1 MAKKDTIDLSIPQQP
16 TLVGVDCGTMNL
28 VSAHTDNDG
37 DVVTKRIR
45 NMYLEIQ
52 KSGINLSDLS
62 QMDYVESDDEI
73 YVIGEDAFRFANI
86 FGSAVKRPMQKGL
99 IAADNV
105 DAMDVLALIM
115 EQLIGKTDNGVCV
128 YSVPAPSIDKH
139 NDILFHENVF
149 KRIFNELG
157 YKAVPFNEAMGIVY
171 SECGEEQFTALSFSY
186 GAGMSNVALS
196 YKGNQVSA
204 FSCARGG
211 DWIDESV
218 ARQFGTVPNR
228 VTSIKENNTNLADY
242 KQGSKKERLIREGIV
257 YYYRNLISYTLDT
270 IKQKLD
276 NELANV
282 DLPDAL
288 PIIVSGG
295 TSKAKGFM
303 DLFKNIVEDYDEF
316 PFEVKEIRHAED
328 PLTAVA
334 EGLLIKA
341 ISDYGDDD
349 GK

>member
-1 MAKKDTIDLSIPQQP
+1 MAKKDTIDLTIPQAP
-16 TLVGVDCGTMNL
+16 KLVGIDCGTMN
-28 VSAHTDNDG
+28 VVAANTNADG
-37 DVVTKRIR
+37 DVVTRSIR
-45 NMYLEIQ
+45 NMYLPLD
-52 KSGINLSDLS
+52 KDGINLTDLS
-62 QMDYVESDDEI
+62 QLDYVESDDEI
-73 YVIGEDAFRFANI
+73 FIIGEDAFRFANI
-86 FGSAVKRPMQKGL
+86 FAKEVKRPMQKGL
-99 IAADNV
+99 IAANNV
-105 DAMDVLALIM
+105 DSMDVLALIM
-115 EQLIGKTDNGVCV
+115 EQLIGRTDNGICV
-128 YSVPAPSIDKH
+128 YSVPAPSVDKE

-149 KRIFNELG
+149 KRIFSELG

-171 SECGEEQFTALSFSY
+171 SECTEDEHFTALSFSY

-196 YKGNQVSA
+196 YKGNQVLA

-228 VTSIKENNTNLADY
+228 VTSIKENNTNLTDY

-257 YYYRNLISYTLDT
+257 YYYRNLISYTLDM
-270 IKQKLD
+270 IKTKLET
-276 NELANV
+276 ELANV

-295 TSKAKGFM
+295 TSKATGFM
-303 DLFKNIVEDYDEF
+303 DLFRAIVEDYDKF
-316 PFEVKEIRHAED
+316 PFEIKEVRAAQD

-341 ISDYGDDD
+341 ISEYGEHNE
-349 GK
+349 

>member
-1 MAKKDTIDLSIPQQP
+1 MAKKDTIDLTLPQAK

-28 VSAHTDNDG
+28 VSAVTDADG
-37 DVVTKRIR
+37 DVTTKRIR
-45 NMYLEIQ
+45 NMYLPLD
-52 KSGINLSDLS
+52 KTGTNLSDLS

-73 YVIGEDAFRFANI
+73 FIIGEDAFRFANI
-86 FGSAVKRPMQKGL
+86 FGNPVKRPMQKGL

-115 EQLIGKTDNGVCV
+115 EQLVGKADNGVCV
-128 YSVPAPSIDKH
+128 YSVPAPSIDKE

-157 YKAVPFNEAMGIVY
+157 YKAIPFNEAMGIIY
-171 SECGEEQFTALSFSY
+171 SECSGDEQFTGLAFSY

-196 YKGNQVSA
+196 YKGNQVLA

-211 DWIDESV
+211 DWIDDSV

-228 VTSIKENNTNLADY
+228 VTSIKENNTDLADY
-242 KQGSKKERLIREGIV
+242 KKGSKKERLIREGIV
-257 YYYRNLISYTLDT
+257 YYYKNLITYTLDT
-270 IKQKLD
+270 IYQKLD
-276 NELANV
+276 NELSNV

-288 PIIVSGG
+288 PIVVSGG
-295 TSKAKGFM
+295 TSKATGFM
-303 DLFKNIVEDYDEF
+303 DLFKHVVEEYDEF

-341 ISDYGDDD
+341 ISDYGDHDE
-349 GK
+349 